1 MYFDYFK
8 VIVSEGLLP
17 TKALLNYES
26 YKDLYTLERE
36 QVLADFQNNSPHL
49 SEFEA
54 EMERYERLESEIT
67 QLPSQQSL
75 TAAIQLSNGRTP
87 CLRVTL
93 QVSLHLCSLS
103 RASEASTNSGSTC
116 LEGCIWSQ
124 PQLTLQS
131 KHEQY
136 RTLCH

>member
-1 MYFDYFK
+1 M
-8 VIVSEGLLP
+8 V
-17 TKALLNYES
+17 NYES

-87 CLRVTL
+87 CLWVTTGFTA
-93 QVSLHLCSLS
+93 SLFLEQSL
-103 RASEASTNSGSTC
+103 
-116 LEGCIWSQ
+116 
-124 PQLTLQS
+124 
-131 KHEQY
+131 
-136 RTLCH
+136 